1 MVVVYFF
8 YIHWTRDELCFKE
21 CMFQDEETRE
31 DERWKEKRQLI
42 LLNRVLLLK
51 SSELRMIK
59 TTSY

>member
-1 MVVVYFF
+1 
-8 YIHWTRDELCFKE
+8 
-21 CMFQDEETRE
+21 MFQDEETRE